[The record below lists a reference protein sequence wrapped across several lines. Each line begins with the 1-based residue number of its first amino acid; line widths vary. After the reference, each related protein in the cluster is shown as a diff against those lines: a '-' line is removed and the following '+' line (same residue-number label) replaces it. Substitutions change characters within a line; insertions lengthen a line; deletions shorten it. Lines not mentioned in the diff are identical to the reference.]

1 MFIWLGLIGIAST
14 LNGGPAGAGKGE
26 GEREKQREKSER
38 ERDSNR
44 EVK

>member
-14 LNGGPAGAGKGE
+14 LNGGPAGAGKGV
-26 GEREKQREKSER
+26 GEREKQREYS
-38 ERDSNR
+38 ERDSDR

>member
-1 MFIWLGLIGIAST
+1 MTFIWLGLIGIAST

-38 ERDSNR
+38 ETATER
-44 EVK
+44 